1 MTAGEAAPL
10 ITSIATLLG
19 VIINGFISA
28 RNGRKL
34 TVVKEQT
41 DGLVKASA
49 ATNKALGTA
58 EGTAIGL
65 AQGRAENGKK
75 GTRQ

>member
-1 MTAGEAAPL
+1 MTVAELAPL

-34 TVVKEQT
+34 SVVHEAVNGKMEELVKEVRT
-41 DGLVKASA
+41 ASFAKGVLAEKDKDGSSNTVL
-49 ATNKALGTA
+49 
-58 EGTAIGL
+58 
-65 AQGRAENGKK
+65 
-75 GTRQ
+75 

>member
-1 MTAGEAAPL
+1 MTAAELAPL

-34 TVVKEQT
+34 NVVHEAVNGKMEELVKEVRT
-41 DGLVKASA
+41 ASFAKGVKSEID
-49 ATNKALGTA
+49 K
-58 EGTAIGL
+58 EG
-65 AQGRAENGKK
+65 GK
-75 GTRQ
+75 

>member
-1 MTAGEAAPL
+1 MTAAELAPL

-34 TVVKEQT
+34 KEVHT
-41 DGLVKASA
+41 AVNGKMEELVSEVRSASFAKGVKAEKDKDGVSSV
-49 ATNKALGTA
+49 
-58 EGTAIGL
+58 
-65 AQGRAENGKK
+65 
-75 GTRQ
+75 

>member
-1 MTAGEAAPL
+1 MTVAELAPL

-34 TVVKEQT
+34 SVVHKAVNGKMEELVKEVRTASFAKGVQAEKEK
-41 DGLVKASA
+41 DGSSNTVL
-49 ATNKALGTA
+49 
-58 EGTAIGL
+58 
-65 AQGRAENGKK
+65 
-75 GTRQ
+75 

>member
-1 MTAGEAAPL
+1 VTTAELAPL

-41 DGLVKASA
+41 DGLVHSLA
-49 ATNKALGTA
+49 AANKDLGTA
-58 EGTAIGL
+58 EGTAVGL
-65 AQGRAENGKK
+65 AQGRAENGK
-75 GTRQ
+75 

>member
-1 MTAGEAAPL
+1 MTAAELAPL

-34 TVVKEQT
+34 SVVHNAVNGKMEELVKE
-41 DGLVKASA
+41 VRKASF
-49 ATNKALGTA
+49 A
-58 EGTAIGL
+58 EGEK
-65 AQGRAENGKK
+65 AEKDKDGVSNV
-75 GTRQ
+75 

>member
-1 MTAGEAAPL
+1 MTPAELAPL

-34 TVVKEQT
+34 KE
-41 DGLVKASA
+41 VHSA
-49 ATNKALGTA
+49 V
-58 EGTAIGL
+58 
-65 AQGRAENGKK
+65 NGKMEELVTEVRSASFAK
-75 GTRQ
+75 GEQAQKDKDK